1 MPSGGADN
9 DWVGA
14 IVNRPLTTGDKL
26 WADTDGRSELHIGST
41 AIRMDHNTGL
51 SFLNLDDATVQIRL
65 SDGVMTMK
73 VRSIPQGDSYEID
86 TPNLAFS
93 IQQPGFY
100 NIETHPD
107 NNVTIVT
114 VREGAGEVTGGGRSW
129 QVISDQQ
136 AVFTG
141 TDTLDYDLKD
151 ADAQATTDFD
161 RWAMTRDAREDHVI
175 ASDHNVSPDMT
186 GYEDLDANGRWED
199 VPDYGRVWVPSNVAA
214 DWEPYRYG
222 HWVWVAPWGWTWV
235 EDEAWGFAPF
245 HYGRWAF
252 LIGLGLGP
260 GTRCSAAR
268 LCTRL
273 GRVGRRRWRLW
284 RLGGYRCRRGLVPAR
299 AARSVCSRLSRKRAV
314 RHKRQHF
321 QYGGEPNHGRERVQQ
336 SRLKRHLRESQR
348 HNRGFA

>member
-1 MPSGGADN
+1 MTLQTTLKFHAASEGCEDAPHHDFQHWPPSSCAQASRSPPMRRLIRQDRVARLNFMEGSVSYLPSGGADN

-100 NIETHPD
+100 NIETRPD

-175 ASDHNVSPDMT
+175 ASDHSVSPDMT

-214 DWEPYRYG
+214 GWEPYRYG

-252 LIGLGLGP
+252 YGARP
-260 GTRCSAAR
+260 GF
-268 LCTRL
+268 
-273 GRVGRRRWRLW
+273 G
-284 RLGGYRCRRGLVPAR
+284 
-299 AARSVCSRLSRKRAV
+299 SRDPL
-314 RHKRQHF
+314 
-321 QYGGEPNHGRERVQQ
+321 
-336 SRLKRHLRESQR
+336 
-348 HNRGFA
+348 

>member
-1 MPSGGADN
+1 MTLQTTLNSTPRAKAVKTLRTMIFALAAVLLCASLAQSTYAQADPPDRVARLNFMEGSVSYLPSGGADN

-100 NIETHPD
+100 NIETRPD

-175 ASDHNVSPDMT
+175 A
-186 GYEDLDANGRWED
+186 
-199 VPDYGRVWVPSNVAA
+199 
-214 DWEPYRYG
+214 
-222 HWVWVAPWGWTWV
+222 
-235 EDEAWGFAPF
+235 
-245 HYGRWAF
+245 
-252 LIGLGLGP
+252 
-260 GTRCSAAR
+260 
-268 LCTRL
+268 
-273 GRVGRRRWRLW
+273 
-284 RLGGYRCRRGLVPAR
+284 
-299 AARSVCSRLSRKRAV
+299 
-314 RHKRQHF
+314 
-321 QYGGEPNHGRERVQQ
+321 ERP
-336 SRLKRHLRESQR
+336 
-348 HNRGFA
+348 